1 MAHDYRE
8 VANEIDRLIRVG
20 YVGQDLL
27 TRLAMKY
34 PQLTQAE
41 FDEAFEETR
50 ANRATQSGCGGAENC
65 RGWRHSTTKAV
76 AAVKEIKRRT
86 RRLGDGRCGVPK
98 SR

>member
-41 FDEAFEETR
+41 FNEAFEETR
-50 ANRATQSGCGGAENC
+50 AIVQRRVDAAAQKIAGVGGTAPQ
-65 RGWRHSTTKAV
+65 KQ
-76 AAVKEIKRRT
+76 
-86 RRLGDGRCGVPK
+86 
-98 SR
+98 